1 MNLAQFVN
9 ALQPADPKALSYSI
23 KEFKVLDSEPRP
35 SELERNLSGNLIA
48 SFDFGGA
55 TLTLCQGISI
65 NYYSLSKGVFKR
77 RPLEHLDYVDNIT
90 LSGFVDVENGCFDLV
105 FLASQLEQQ
114 GTDNVDLNCY
124 KLKMLID
131 LMLKKANIE
140 NDNIQKILLDAFDDY
155 VFAMPDVDKLVTQE
169 SKDRLIDAFV
179 ALKMSD
185 VESQLAN
192 ATYTVSN
199 LQTKNRTDFHQ
210 YISGDVKCSFS
221 FHGVHIST
229 EYYLA
234 RKYPIHKYQKQ
245 QEQLCFNETHFDP
258 YKRIYFENKS
268 GELAIDLEKKEL
280 ALEKLEGNTA
290 LFFKLQSLF
299 ALIKR
304 KNSLPCITD
313 IFDEFYDNLLHDDA
327 DTD

>member
-23 KEFKVLDSEPRP
+23 KEFKVLDSEPKP
-35 SELERNLSGNLIA
+35 SEIERNLSGDFIA
-48 SFDFGGA
+48 SFDFGDA
-55 TLTLCQGISI
+55 TIVLCQGISI
-65 NYYSLSKGVFKR
+65 NYYSLSKGVFQR

-105 FLASQLEQQ
+105 FLSSQLEQQ
-114 GTDNVDLNCY
+114 GTDNVDLDCY

-131 LMLKKANIE
+131 LMLKKADIE

-155 VFAMPDVDKLVTQE
+155 VLAMPDVDKLVTQE
-169 SKDRLIDAFV
+169 SKNRLIDAFV

-192 ATYTVSN
+192 ATYTVNN
-199 LQTKNRTDFHQ
+199 LQTQQRTDFHQ

-245 QEQLCFNETHFDP
+245 KEQLCFNETHFDP
-258 YKRIYFENKS
+258 YKRINFENKS
-268 GELAIDLEKKEL
+268 GGLAIDLEKKEL

-313 IFDEFYDNLLHDDA
+313 IFDEFYDNLVNDDA
-327 DTD
+327 EVD